1 MTCCGKERPKDTS
14 GRRQAKARLSGQ
26 PPLAAARRG
35 LAPMCAAVAW
45 PVMTESRQDRFSY
58 RRTCAPN
65 TATTVKSSSMSKK
78 E

>member
-45 PVMTESRQDRFSY
+45 RTRPVMTG
-58 RRTCAPN
+58 
-65 TATTVKSSSMSKK
+65 
-78 E
+78 